1 MDVASGV
8 AWLGASYGNIEDL
21 TSIHFENFLA
31 SQIWIPDRQPHYDG
45 RALKVFRISIGLDAD
60 SVKCGIAQRRQT
72 TDRHEPGSSW
82 EFVRPNCEASRQWLM
97 TRESQHR
104 YPSILKR

>member
-45 RALKVFRISIGLDAD
+45 RALKAFRISIGLDAD
-60 SVKCGIAQRRQT
+60 SVKRGTTQARRSA
-72 TDRHEPGSSW
+72 DRHVPTYQW
-82 EFVRPNCEASRQWLM
+82 VAVRLTDQASR
-97 TRESQHR
+97 
-104 YPSILKR
+104 